1 MFEKEMIIWAKHLY
15 PFCRSITG
23 EGTRKTLSFFEKI
36 NPEFKRKKYRSG
48 AKVFD
53 WEIPNEWN
61 IEDAYI
67 QHSTGKKFA
76 EFKKN
81 NLHIVGYSE
90 PINKYIS
97 KEKLL
102 KKIYSLKNQ
111 PSFIPYVTSYYNK
124 DWGFCM
130 SENDKKKLPRG
141 KYKIVIKSSLKKGFL
156 ELSDCILKGKSKKEI
171 FFSSYICHPSM
182 ANNELSGPVLVN
194 ALIKYVKKFYKKR
207 RYTYRFVLLPET
219 IGSITY
225 LSRFHKVLKKNML
238 AGFNLS
244 CVGDEKNYTQVFTPN
259 KKTIADSA
267 LYSSLIGK
275 KNVRNLSFK
284 YRGSDERQYCSPLI
298 NLPVTAFYRS
308 KYFNEYH
315 TNKDD
320 FKLVT
325 AKGLGESFEVIK
337 NIIDTFEE
345 GIFTKNIIKCEPF
358 MSKRKLY
365 RNLSKKDLYDEKS
378 QNTRMNLIAF
388 SDGKRNIFEI
398 AKELNVPLSKILK
411 EYKLLKKFKI
421 LK

>member
-15 PFCRSITG
+15 PLCRSITG
-23 EGTRKTLSFFEKI
+23 KGTRKTLSFFEKI

-48 AKVFD
+48 TKVFD

-156 ELSDCILKGKSKKEI
+156 GAKK
-171 FFSSYICHPSM
+171 
-182 ANNELSGPVLVN
+182 
-194 ALIKYVKKFYKKR
+194 K
-207 RYTYRFVLLPET
+207 
-219 IGSITY
+219 
-225 LSRFHKVLKKNML
+225 
-238 AGFNLS
+238 
-244 CVGDEKNYTQVFTPN
+244 
-259 KKTIADSA
+259 
-267 LYSSLIGK
+267 
-275 KNVRNLSFK
+275 
-284 YRGSDERQYCSPLI
+284 
-298 NLPVTAFYRS
+298 
-308 KYFNEYH
+308 
-315 TNKDD
+315 
-320 FKLVT
+320 
-325 AKGLGESFEVIK
+325 
-337 NIIDTFEE
+337 
-345 GIFTKNIIKCEPF
+345 
-358 MSKRKLY
+358 
-365 RNLSKKDLYDEKS
+365 
-378 QNTRMNLIAF
+378 
-388 SDGKRNIFEI
+388 
-398 AKELNVPLSKILK
+398 
-411 EYKLLKKFKI
+411 
-421 LK
+421 